1 MSKLLT
7 ISVPT
12 YNRAELLD
20 RQLTWLASEILG
32 YEDDCEIIISDNCS
46 TDKTQEVLGM
56 WRSALAPKVSFT
68 YHSNEENIGEMANI
82 VSCLRKATGSFVW
95 SLGDGDMVQNG
106 TVGYLL
112 SKIKE
117 HSDLSVI
124 LLNGFGRDM
133 RTNKVVTERYFDST
147 TDRPRTNSV
156 SEFEHFLGTSMGGVP
171 FISSAV
177 YRTKLLKKAFLV
189 WPDSAKNLASQTFWL
204 AFCAARGSF
213 IVTPPL
219 YTESATSIG
228 FKGKDPK
235 WIFKMIFYGIPDVYL
250 RLMRSGYSKRF
261 CFSMILR
268 NLRSS
273 TSWRI
278 LFGSLKRW
286 PIFATRGFIHY
297 VKGIAIATWLFLVK
311 HGRQELFEEL
321 AGLNK
326 L

>member
-32 YEDDCEIIISDNCS
+32 YEDDCEIVICDDCS
-46 TDKTQEVLGM
+46 TDTTQEILEM
-56 WRSALAPKVSFT
+56 WRSALAPKIRFT

-82 VSCLRKATGSFVW
+82 VSCLRKANGKFVW
-95 SLGDGDMVQNG
+95 SLGDSDSVQNG
-106 TVGYLL
+106 TVAYLL
-112 SKIKE
+112 SKIRE

-133 RTNKVVTERYFDST
+133 RTNKVVTERFFEST
-147 TDRPRTNSV
+147 TDSPSTNSV
-156 SEFEHFLGTSMGGVP
+156 SEFEHFLRTSIGGVP

-177 YRTKLLKKAFLV
+177 YRTKLLKTAFLA
-189 WPDSAKNLASQTFWL
+189 WPDSAKNMASQTFWM

-228 FKGKDPK
+228 FIGKDPK
-235 WIFKMIFYGIPDVYL
+235 WIFKMIFYWIPDVYL
-250 RLMRSGYSKRF
+250 RLMESGYSRRF
-261 CFSMILR
+261 CFSMIVR

-273 TSWRI
+273 NSWRV
-278 LFGSLKRW
+278 LFGSLKRS
-286 PIFATRGFIHY
+286 PIFATRGFAHY
-297 VKGIAIATWLFLVK
+297 IRGIAIATWLFFVK
-311 HGRQELFEEL
+311 NGRQELFGEL
-321 AGLNK
+321 ARLN
-326 L
+326 

>member
-1 MSKLLT
+1 MSTLLT

-32 YEDDCEIIISDNCS
+32 YEDDCELVICDDCS
-46 TDKTQEVLGM
+46 TDRTQEILEM
-56 WRSALAPKVSFT
+56 WRSALAPKIKFT

-82 VSCLRKATGSFVW
+82 VSCLRKANGKFVW
-95 SLGDGDMVQNG
+95 SLGDADSVQNG
-106 TVGYLL
+106 TVAYLL

-124 LLNGFGRDM
+124 LLNGFGRDI
-133 RTNKVVTERYFDST
+133 RTNKVVTESFFEST
-147 TDRPRTNSV
+147 ADRPSTNSV
-156 SEFEHFLGTSMGGVP
+156 SEFEHFLRTSIGGVP

-177 YRTKLLKKAFLV
+177 YRTKLLKKAFLA
-189 WPDSAKNLASQTFWL
+189 WPDSAKNLASQTFWM

-219 YTESATSIG
+219 YTECASSIG
-228 FKGKDPK
+228 FTGKDPK
-235 WIFKMIFYGIPDVYL
+235 WIFKMIFYWIPDVYL
-250 RLMRSGYSKRF
+250 RLMQSGYSRRF

-273 TSWRI
+273 NSWRI
-278 LFGSLKRW
+278 LFGSLKRS

-297 VKGIAIATWLFLVK
+297 IRDIAIATWLFFVK
-311 HGRQELFEEL
+311 NGRQELFGEL
-321 AGLNK
+321 AGLN
-326 L
+326 

>member
-20 RQLTWLASEILG
+20 RQLTWLSSEILG
-32 YEDDCEIIISDNCS
+32 YEDDCEIIISDDCS
-46 TDKTQEVLGM
+46 TDKTQEILGL

-82 VSCLRKATGSFVW
+82 VSCLRKATGKFVW
-95 SLGDGDMVQNG
+95 LLGDDDMIQNG
-106 TVGYLL
+106 AVGYLL
-112 SKIKE
+112 SKINE
-117 HSDLSVI
+117 HSNLSII
-124 LLNGFGRDM
+124 LLNGFGRDT
-133 RTNKVVTERYFDST
+133 RTNRVVTERFFDST
-147 TDRPRTNSV
+147 TDRPSTNSV
-156 SEFEHFLGTSMGGVP
+156 PEFEHFLRTSMGSVP

-177 YRTKLLKKAFLV
+177 YHTKLLRKAFLA
-189 WPDSAKNLASQTFWL
+189 WPDSAKNLASQTFWM

-219 YTESATSIG
+219 YTECAATIG
-228 FKGKDPK
+228 FTGKDPK
-235 WIFKMIFYGIPDVYL
+235 WIFKMIFYWIPDVYL
-250 RLMRSGYSKRF
+250 RLMQSGYSRRF

-273 TSWRI
+273 NSWRV
-278 LFGSLKRW
+278 LLGSLKRW

-297 VKGIAIATWLFLVK
+297 IRDIAIATWLFFVK
-311 HGRQELFEEL
+311 TGRQRLFGEL
-321 AGLNK
+321 AGS
-326 L
+326 

>member
-20 RQLTWLASEILG
+20 RQLTWLASEIIG
-32 YEDDCEIIISDNCS
+32 HEDDCEIIVSDNCS
-46 TDKTQEVLGM
+46 TDKTQAILAR

-82 VSCLRKATGSFVW
+82 VSCLRKASGKFVW
-95 SLGDGDMVQNG
+95 SLGDDDMVQNG
-106 TVGYLL
+106 AVRYLL

-117 HSDLSVI
+117 HSNLSVI

-133 RTNKVVTERYFDST
+133 RTNKVITERFFDST
-147 TDRPRTNSV
+147 TDRPSTNSV
-156 SEFEHFLGTSMGGVP
+156 SEFEHFLRSSIGGVP

-177 YRTKLLKKAFLV
+177 YRTKLLKNAFLA
-189 WPDSAKNLASQTFWL
+189 WPDSAKNLASQTFWM

-219 YTESATSIG
+219 YTEGAASIG
-228 FKGKDPK
+228 FTGKDPK
-235 WIFKMIFYGIPDVYL
+235 WIFKMIFYWIPDVYL
-250 RLMRSGYSKRF
+250 RLMQSGYSRRF

-273 TSWRI
+273 NSWRV
-278 LFGSLKRW
+278 LFGSLKRS
-286 PIFATRGFIHY
+286 PMFATRGFIHY
-297 VKGIAIATWLFLVK
+297 IRGIAIATWLFFAK
-311 HGRQELFEEL
+311 NGRQELFGEL
-321 AGLNK
+321 ARLN
-326 L
+326 